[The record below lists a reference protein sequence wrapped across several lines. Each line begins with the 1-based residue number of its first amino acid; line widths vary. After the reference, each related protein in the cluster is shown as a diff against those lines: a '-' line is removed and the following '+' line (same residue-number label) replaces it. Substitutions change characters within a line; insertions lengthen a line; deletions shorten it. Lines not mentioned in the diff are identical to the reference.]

1 MSRSPPSGTGSV
13 VGHTDN
19 RVQHLPGTGHHTPAS
34 GHHTPGSGHHTPGTG
49 HQSPTSGHHTPSSGY
64 QSPVSGSHTLGA
76 GHSPTAGHSP
86 ISAAG
91 FGLKIQ
97 PGIKQTLG
105 LKESPQPAL
114 DVPPTGLNQNS
125 PGRPSVMESI
135 PNITKSEAAILSQ
148 VGLSPGHRNS
158 SSFSSALTNHVNL
171 TKEKQHGDNGGKKSS
186 SGASK
191 SKSSERL
198 EKSQSKSPVKR
209 PGSSTP
215 IAQLYP
221 ELAEKLERTRS
232 KPDVKSKG
240 EVKNKS
246 GQKNSRTMNRLQ
258 TKIAQ
263 NKIKDKLKK
272 NGEKGPTPLAMS
284 LPNALT
290 KEVAPNVT
298 ITPEMSAL
306 QAQLLSALPRRTGE
320 NRFPFTSMGNMA
332 PLMNKLGP
340 GGESVATAVGGGGGG
355 GRQQPRHP
363 GPDRSR
369 LPPPPYPYPHG
380 VVPPSVDVSTAAA
393 SLAAAAAAA
402 AAKTAEKQAAC
413 GGSDGMR
420 SPASSTSSRL
430 GGGGVSP
437 HHQHPHTAA
446 STSATSPSA
455 SVSAPF
461 PYSSVPSSQ
470 HTVTSPRDSRCNMLP
485 STAVSSSTSH
495 SILGLPPPHP
505 APHLLGGGGGGG
517 PPALHPAAL
526 RGKHCF
532 LTPGSLA
539 TGQPTIPVRAKR
551 RRDVLSEQEARRTLK
566 RHSAVKLYAYHAS
579 QRLNSK
585 DILPLG
591 KKASLPVSERS
602 PNILTN

>member
-1 MSRSPPSGTGSV
+1 M

-34 GHHTPGSGHHTPGTG
+34 GHHTPGSGHHTSGTG

-64 QSPVSGSHTLGA
+64 RSPVSGSHTPGA

-148 VGLSPGHRNS
+148 VGLSPGNRNS

-186 SGASK
+186 SGTSK
-191 SKSSERL
+191 SNSSRRL
-198 EKSQSKSPVKR
+198 EKSPSKSPVKR

-272 NGEKGPTPLAMS
+272 NGEKVPAPLAMS

-355 GRQQPRHP
+355 RHQPRHP

-380 VVPPSVDVSTAAA
+380 VVPPSLDVSTAAA

-437 HHQHPHTAA
+437 HHQHPQTAA
-446 STSATSPSA
+446 SASATSPSA
-455 SVSAPF
+455 SVS
-461 PYSSVPSSQ
+461 YSSVPSSQ
-470 HTVTSPRDSRCNMLP
+470 HTVISPRDSRCNMLP

-517 PPALHPAAL
+517 GPPALHPAAL

-532 LTPGSLA
+532 LTSGSLA

-551 RRDVLSEQEARRTLK
+551 RRDVLSEREARRTLK

-591 KKASLPVSERS
+591 KKAPLPVSER
-602 PNILTN
+602 NQILWSTLTFV